1 MLEVLVALLQSYSDY
16 LKSFLIVENT
26 EAARPREEMAK
37 LGVAVMSVL
46 GDLLTG
52 GGGGNGENAAVLRK
66 LGGAAAI
73 VSLIRKV
80 NLKITNLPN
89 DSQPYLILTIRFGI
103 VSPDS
108 HLVTSKRVRS

>member
-80 NLKITNLPN
+80 NLKITNLLN
-89 DSQPYLILTIRFGI
+89 DSQPYIPLDLGLCHMTHI
-103 VSPDS
+103 
-108 HLVTSKRVRS
+108 

>member
-1 MLEVLVALLQSYSDY
+1 MLEVLIALLQSYSDY
-16 LKSFLIVENT
+16 LKSFLIVEST
-26 EAARPREEMAK
+26 DDARPKEEMAK

-52 GGGGNGENAAVLRK
+52 SGGNGENAAVLRK

-80 NLKITNLPN
+80 HLKITNLLR
-89 DSQPYLILTIRFGI
+89 SAK
-103 VSPDS
+103 V
-108 HLVTSKRVRS
+108 SKRYH

>member
-1 MLEVLVALLQSYSDY
+1 MLEVLIALLQSYSDY
-16 LKSFLIVENT
+16 LKSFLIVEST
-26 EAARPREEMAK
+26 DDARPKEEMAK

-80 NLKITNLPN
+80 HLKITNLLR
-89 DSQPYLILTIRFGI
+89 SAK
-103 VSPDS
+103 V
-108 HLVTSKRVRS
+108 SKRYH

>member
-16 LKSFLIVENT
+16 LKSFLIVESSE
-26 EAARPREEMAK
+26 EASPREDMAK
-37 LGVAVMSVL
+37 LGVAVMSLL

-80 NLKITNLPN
+80 HLNITNLL
-89 DSQPYLILTIRFGI
+89 SSAK
-103 VSPDS
+103 V
-108 HLVTSKRVRS
+108 SKRYH